1 MPTTE
6 QRIAEMRRVLSEQVR
21 LEEVRHVT
29 TFKAY
34 RGKDRVV
41 VEIEDAGADSRPS
54 QRYRCYATTEDGRI
68 ATGNP
73 AGSTGETILITH
85 WNKLDG

>member
-1 MPTTE
+1 MPTSE
-6 QRIAEMRRVLSEQVR
+6 QRIAEMRRVLSESGD

-34 RGKDRVV
+34 RGDDRVV
-41 VEIEDAGADSRPS
+41 VEIEDSGSGPDPAH
-54 QRYRCYATTEDGRI
+54 RYRCYATTEDGRV

-73 AGSTGETILITH
+73 AGSRVEAIMITH